1 MKNQKP
7 HHLGIQPKWLFLAA
21 TALIA
26 GPAIAGPIPT
36 PTHTAQNVAGD
47 GTLAGGNFENG
58 TVTTHEYL
66 DLANGWVL
74 GGSSGIV
81 REGKSFASS
90 YPNLPGGET
99 ALFLQ
104 GGSSSATQT
113 FSKTA
118 GLWQLSFDGGQ
129 RNQNQTQIVRVLING
144 QNVFQDQI
152 DAGALK
158 RYTTRPFRHAGG
170 NMTVQISGLQTTG
183 DNTAIVDD
191 VKLET
196 VGGWNNAATWVGG
209 AVPSLFANIV
219 NIPPGVRVAITEN
232 LNAKAG
238 DIHVQGFLGVIDTAP
253 SSIECRSILVNG
265 SGATFQVGTEGSRHQ
280 SDFEVLL
287 NTNDTVRDIVN
298 FGNKFIGAQMG
309 GIIDLHGRSVTSYG
323 KVNTTVSSGNNTID
337 VQNIAGWSIGDDI
350 VITSTDGATNS
361 TGANG
366 WDNYETFTITNVAT
380 VNSTVTRLTLNGTIQ
395 RRHLGVE
402 QSYSRTLAPAKSWT
416 FETRAYVGLLSRNV
430 RVEGILPTGP
440 DTETGFGGHI
450 MIMGAHNGLSV
461 AGVGRLSNVELY
473 HMGQKTLGNGG
484 LVGRYPFHWHMLAS
498 AGTGQFIRNCSIHR
512 SFNRAVTIHGTHNTT
527 VSSNVAFDHLGHGI
541 FFEDGSEE
549 NNTVNANL
557 VVLSRKPP
565 VGEEVILSD
574 NSKDEPQ
581 NRSPSA
587 FWISNPKNTINN
599 NIASGTKG
607 VGYWF
612 ALSDNPTGLS
622 ASDPRFNSVTPR
634 TNSITSF
641 SGNSSNSSM
650 MALDIN
656 DAVDPD
662 TLDIFKNQPYNP
674 TTDFQEINRLK
685 VYGNNTGVY
694 TGLGSLIDQLIFTE
708 NEYVENKFHTFLAS
722 YQTVSNSLFVDKT
735 ASAIL
740 TGTRTAVFQYDGP
753 GRFKDNHFHGYN
765 AADASV
771 FQNGGGAVN
780 RSNWLF
786 EGSSFNHTGRPR
798 VAYANTNDGNQMDAT
813 IDLDGTLTGV
823 ANRVL
828 ITPHAIMRTP
838 SDPAAPT
845 NWVNAFV
852 SSNTFI
858 STITNMPG
866 TDPIPSMTF
875 TRVNTTDLT
884 RVALTSPAGG
894 PNHLAVLIAHKAAVI
909 TNTPPY
915 EYEISFGTL
924 PTNKTVNFYIRD
936 TTPGNSLTLKFMG
949 LGGARLGV
957 ASGAAVVT
965 SMALLD
971 SATVTSSFRD
981 GSNLT
986 VKIVANKPRMDAQ
999 QIATVTWQ

>member
-1 MKNQKP
+1 MKNPTKYNPQGCLK
-7 HHLGIQPKWLFLAA
+7 KWLLLAT
-21 TALIA
+21 TAFIA
-26 GPAIAGPIPT
+26 GPTIAGPIPT

-47 GTLAGGNFENG
+47 GTLAGGNFENT
-58 TVTTHEYL
+58 TVVTHLYL
-66 DLANGWVL
+66 TSSNGWAL
-74 GGSSGIV
+74 GPPSTGIV
-81 REGKSFASS
+81 REGQTFASS

-129 RNQNQTQIVRVLING
+129 RNQNQTQIVRVVING

-158 RYTTRPFRHAGG
+158 RYTTRPFRHTGG

-209 AVPSLFANIV
+209 DVPNLFADIV
-219 NIPPGVRVAITEN
+219 NIPPGVRVAFTEN

-238 DIHVQGFLGVIDTAP
+238 DIHVQGFLGVIDEAP

-287 NTNDTVRDIVN
+287 STNDTARDIVN

-309 GIIDLHGRSVTSYG
+309 GIIDLHGRNVTSYG
-323 KVNTTVSSGNNTID
+323 KVNTTVSSENTID
-337 VQNIAGWSIGDDI
+337 VQNIAGWTIGDDI

-402 QSYSRTLAPAKSWT
+402 QSYSRALAPAKSWT

-430 RVEGILPTGP
+430 RVEGILPTGAN
-440 DTETGFGGHI
+440 TETGFGGHI

-461 AGVGRLSNVELY
+461 AGIGRLSNVELY

-484 LVGRYPFHWHMLAS
+484 LVGRYPFHWHMLAN

-512 SFNRAVTIHGTHNTT
+512 SFNRAVTIHGTHNTS

-541 FFEDGSEE
+541 FLEDGSEE
-549 NNTVNANL
+549 NNTINNNL
-557 VVLSRKPP
+557 VVLSRKPAA
-565 VGEEVILSD
+565 GEEVILSD
-574 NSKDEPQ
+574 NSKNEPQ

-587 FWISNPKNTINN
+587 FWISNPKNIINN
-599 NIASGTKG
+599 NIASGTEG

-612 ALSDNPTGLS
+612 ALSDDPTGLS
-622 ASDPRFNSVTPR
+622 ASDPRFNSITPR
-634 TNSITSF
+634 TNNITSF

-656 DAVDPD
+656 DAVFPD
-662 TLDIFKNQPYNP
+662 TLDIFKNQAYNP

-685 VYGNNTGVY
+685 VYGNNTGAY

-798 VAYANTNDGNQMDAT
+798 VAYANTNVGSQMDAT

-828 ITPHAIMRTP
+828 ITPHPIMRTP
-838 SDPAAPT
+838 TDPAAPA
-845 NWVNAFV
+845 NWVNAYV
-852 SSNTFI
+852 SNNTFI
-858 STITNMPG
+858 STITIMPG
-866 TDPIPSMTF
+866 TDPLPSMTY
-875 TRVNTTDLT
+875 TRVNTGDGT
-884 RVALTSPAGG
+884 RVAITSAANDA
-894 PNHLAVLIAHKAAVI
+894 NHMAVLIA
-909 TNTPPY
+909 NNPLY
-915 EYEISFGTL
+915 EYEISFGTF
-924 PTNKTVNFYIRD
+924 PVGKVVNFIIRD
-936 TTPGNSLTLKFMG
+936 TTPGKTLKLKFMG
-949 LGGARLGV
+949 LGGAKMGILTNGT
-957 ASGAAVVT
+957 AVT
-965 SMALLD
+965 SMALLN
-971 SATVTSSFRD
+971 SATTTSYFRD
-981 GSNLT
+981 GSNLN
-986 VKIVANKPRMDAQ
+986 VKIVATTNRMDTQ
-999 QIATVTWQ
+999 QGTNVTWQ

>member
-1 MKNQKP
+1 
-7 HHLGIQPKWLFLAA
+7 
-21 TALIA
+21 
-26 GPAIAGPIPT
+26 
-36 PTHTAQNVAGD
+36 
-47 GTLAGGNFENG
+47 
-58 TVTTHEYL
+58 
-66 DLANGWVL
+66 
-74 GGSSGIV
+74 
-81 REGKSFASS
+81 
-90 YPNLPGGET
+90 
-99 ALFLQ
+99 
-104 GGSSSATQT
+104 
-113 FSKTA
+113 
-118 GLWQLSFDGGQ
+118 
-129 RNQNQTQIVRVLING
+129 
-144 QNVFQDQI
+144 
-152 DAGALK
+152 
-158 RYTTRPFRHAGG
+158 
-170 NMTVQISGLQTTG
+170 
-183 DNTAIVDD
+183 
-191 VKLET
+191 
-196 VGGWNNAATWVGG
+196 
-209 AVPSLFANIV
+209 
-219 NIPPGVRVAITEN
+219 
-232 LNAKAG
+232 
-238 DIHVQGFLGVIDTAP
+238 
-253 SSIECRSILVNG
+253 
-265 SGATFQVGTEGSRHQ
+265 
-280 SDFEVLL
+280 
-287 NTNDTVRDIVN
+287 
-298 FGNKFIGAQMG
+298 MG
-309 GIIDLHGRSVTSYG
+309 GIIDLHGRNVTSYG
-323 KVNTTVSSGNNTID
+323 KVNTTVSSGNTID
-337 VQNIAGWSIGDDI
+337 VQNIAGWNIGDDI
-350 VITSTDGATNS
+350 VITSTDGTTNS

-366 WDNYETFTITNVAT
+366 WDNFETFTINNVAA
-380 VNSTVTRLTLNGTIQ
+380 VNATVTRLTLSGTLTK
-395 RRHLGVE
+395 RHLGTE
-402 QSYSRTLAPAKSWT
+402 QSYTRNLAPGAKTWT
-416 FETRAYVGLLSRNV
+416 FETRAYVGLLSRNI
-430 RVEGILPTGP
+430 RIEGVI
-440 DTETGFGGHI
+440 DTVPGFGGHI
-450 MIMGAHNGLSV
+450 MIMGAHDGLTV
-461 AGVGRLSNVELY
+461 AGIGRLSNVELL
-473 HMGQKTLGNGG
+473 HMGQKSR
-484 LVGRYPFHWHMLAS
+484 VGRYPFHWHMLAS

-512 SFNRAVTIHGTHNTT
+512 SFNRAVTIHGTHNTI
-527 VSSNVAFDHLGHGI
+527 VSNNVAFDHLGHGI

-549 NNTVNANL
+549 NNTVNGNL

-565 VGEEVILSD
+565 IGEEVIPSD

-599 NIASGTKG
+599 NIASGTRG

-656 DAVDPD
+656 DAVDPG
-662 TLDIFKNQPYNP
+662 TLDIIKNIPYKP
-674 TTDFQEINRLK
+674 TTDFQEIYRLK

-694 TGLGSLIDQLIFTE
+694 TGLGSLTDQLIFTE

-798 VAYANTNDGNQMDAT
+798 VAYANTTVSNQMDST

-823 ANRVL
+823 TNRVL

-838 SDPAAPT
+838 SDPAAPA

-858 STITNMPG
+858 STITNIPG
-866 TDPIPSMTF
+866 TNPIPSMTF
-875 TRVNTTDLT
+875 TRVNTTDAT

-894 PNHLAVLIAHKAAVI
+894 PNHLAVLIAHKAAVL
-909 TNTPPY
+909 TSNPPY

-924 PTNKTVNFYIRD
+924 PTNKVVDFYIRD
-936 TTPGNSLTLKFMG
+936 TTPGNSLKLKFIG

-965 SMALLD
+965 SMALLN

-981 GSNLT
+981 GSNLN

-999 QIATVTWQ
+999 QLTKVTWQ